1 MKHSFS
7 NELYKTASCMP
18 TPAIS
23 RCLLSYEYGPFSKG
37 PKVMTNGN
45 SKTFQKKIDSKDCFT
60 LGAGKAGTKHDPNWC
75 CWWKL
80 RSHPCR
86 SSASRASL
94 AGGVRGG
101 GILIKRRLTGS
112 GSCAGTRCSPWAPP
126 GAGSTAARSRPA
138 PRSWPGSRSGSG
150 RRPQRRASSRSASA
164 PAPSPLNTCPRPV
177 YKRTQGR
184 GVNMRNNEQ
193 NSGDFR
199 AGLQVDQGPAAN
211 AHVGAGGNRA
221 RGPIRCGRLW

>member
-75 CWWKL
+75 SC
-80 RSHPCR
+80 
-86 SSASRASL
+86 SL
-94 AGGVRGG
+94 VQFVLNLK
-101 GILIKRRLTGS
+101 ILITKSRYFG
-112 GSCAGTRCSPWAPP
+112 
-126 GAGSTAARSRPA
+126 GAI
-138 PRSWPGSRSGSG
+138 
-150 RRPQRRASSRSASA
+150 QSAFSLKA
-164 PAPSPLNTCPRPV
+164 FFTSQIL
-177 YKRTQGR
+177 
-184 GVNMRNNEQ
+184 
-193 NSGDFR
+193 
-199 AGLQVDQGPAAN
+199 L
-211 AHVGAGGNRA
+211 
-221 RGPIRCGRLW
+221 